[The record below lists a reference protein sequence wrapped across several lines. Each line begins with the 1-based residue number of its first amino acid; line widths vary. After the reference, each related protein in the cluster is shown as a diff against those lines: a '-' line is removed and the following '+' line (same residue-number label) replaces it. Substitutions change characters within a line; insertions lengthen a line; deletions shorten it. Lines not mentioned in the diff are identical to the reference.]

1 VIHQSPFIRAL
12 VSVPLLTLMA
22 WGQQAPL
29 PDSSPDQ
36 FAQALPEASP
46 EASPEAQ
53 VVPSPTPRPNAPMES
68 LENALRQNQQSSEVA
83 GDPNKPRTH
92 RFTNQPVSTVL
103 RVLAE
108 EAMINYVEPALNPEE
123 RISIILPSM
132 TPIQA
137 FYAIA
142 DARGFRVVKRRSSN
156 IITLQRSDINTPSYF
171 VIRAYKLRY
180 VTAPDMAQAVAGY
193 LGIPLKAVASTNPA
207 YPPVSNGQGGSAAY
221 AGAPQVNGGANNGS
235 GIQTLYSAGTEQSTP
250 RFTSGLPFDSPL
262 SSFKEK
268 RLWIE
273 RSTNSIMVNTTPDE
287 QEALAAQISLW
298 DRPDDQLQINTY
310 VVEVNTTDDLF
321 GGVDWSN
328 TLGQNGA
335 TFTLSG
341 NVGAPPNTI
350 VSSAFGGA
358 FFKSGLILQ
367 FPNVQATIRA
377 LTQRGKLKSTN
388 SPVTYTRT
396 GEPVQIH
403 STLDQTIFLQTAAT
417 ANVQATTTPYVFT
430 SGLTI
435 DMIPT
440 ILANGVIDLKINP
453 ALSSQVGTSA
463 AQPGTTT
470 QVPII
475 SNRSATADV
484 EVRSGE
490 AAVIG
495 GITEDTDNILTNGVP
510 FLQRIPLLGYLFSTR
525 QRNKDRTNLI
535 ILVWPKIIHGTF
547 AGHDRVGVDE
557 VSSLNNLSDLPGEPP
572 PVPSQYE
579 GKQPTG
585 KRVYLQQGKKVKQQ
599 Q

>member
-1 VIHQSPFIRAL
+1 VIHRSPFIRVLA
-12 VSVPLLTLMA
+12 SVPLLTLIA
-22 WGQQAPL
+22 WGQEVPL
-29 PDSSPDQ
+29 PDPSPDK
-36 FAQALPEASP
+36 FAQALPETSPDAS
-46 EASPEAQ
+46 SQAQ
-53 VVPSPTPRPNAPMES
+53 PSPTATPNAPIDS
-68 LENALRQNQQSSEVA
+68 LENALRQNTQPPEVA

-92 RFTNQPVSTVL
+92 RFTNQSVGTVL

-142 DARGFRVVKRRSSN
+142 DARGFRVVKRHSSG
-156 IITLQRSDINTPSYF
+156 IITLQRSDITTPSYY
-171 VIRAYKLRY
+171 VTRAYKLRY
-180 VTAPDMAQAVAGY
+180 VTAPDLAQAVAGY
-193 LGIPLKAVASTNPA
+193 LGIPLKAVSSTNPA
-207 YPPVSNGQGGSAAY
+207 YPPVANGQGGSAAY
-221 AGAPQVNGGANNGS
+221 SGAPQVNGGGNNSG
-235 GIQTLYSAGTEQSTP
+235 GIQTLYSAGTEQSSP

-262 SSFKEK
+262 SSVKEK
-268 RLWIE
+268 RMWIE
-273 RSTNSIMVNTTPDE
+273 RSTNSIMVTTTPDE
-287 QEALAAQISLW
+287 QDTLGAQISLW
-298 DRPDDQLQINTY
+298 DRPEDQLQINTY
-310 VVEVNTTDDLF
+310 VVEVDNTDDLF

-341 NVGAPPNTI
+341 NVGSPPNTI
-350 VSSAFGGA
+350 FSSAFGGA

-367 FPNVQATIRA
+367 FPTVQATIRA

-484 EVRSGE
+484 EVRNGQ

-495 GITEDTDNILTNGVP
+495 GITEDTDNILTNGIP
-510 FLQRIPLLGYLFSTR
+510 WLQRIPVLGYLFSTR

-535 ILVWPKIIHGTF
+535 IIVWPKIIRGTF
-547 AGHDRVGVDE
+547 AGNDRAGVDE
-557 VSSLNNLSDLPGEPP
+557 VSSLSNLSDLPGEPP
-572 PVPSQYE
+572 PVPSQSE
-579 GKQPTG
+579 GKQYTG
-585 KRVYLQQGKKVKQQ
+585 KRVYLQQGRKLRRPQ
-599 Q
+599 

>member
-1 VIHQSPFIRAL
+1 MIHQTPYIWAL
-12 VSVPLLTLMA
+12 VSVPLLTLVA
-22 WGQQAPL
+22 WSQQAPL
-29 PDSSPDQ
+29 PDPSPDK

-46 EASPEAQ
+46 ETSPEAQ
-53 VVPSPTPRPNAPMES
+53 AMTSPTPTPNAPLDS
-68 LENALRQNQQSSEVA
+68 LENALRQNSQTSEVA
-83 GDPNKPRTH
+83 PDPNKPRTH
-92 RFTNQPVSTVL
+92 RYTNQPVGTVL

-156 IITLQRSDINTPSYF
+156 IITLQRSDINTPSYY

-180 VTAPDMAQAVAGY
+180 VTAPDMAQAVAGF
-193 LGIPLKAVASTNPA
+193 LGIPLKAVSSVNPA
-207 YPPVSNGQGGSAAY
+207 YPPVANGQGGAPSY
-221 AGAPQVNGGANNGS
+221 AGAPQITGGASG
-235 GIQTLYSAGTEQSTP
+235 GIQTLYPAGTGNSEP

-262 SSFKEK
+262 SAAKDR

-273 RSTNSIMVNTTPDE
+273 RATNSIMVNTTPDE

-298 DRPDDQLQINTY
+298 DRPEDQLQINTY
-310 VVEVNTTDDLF
+310 VVEVDNSDDLF

-335 TFTLSG
+335 TFTLTG

-350 VSSAFGGA
+350 FSSAFGGA

-367 FPNVQATIRA
+367 FPTVQATIRA

-463 AQPGTTT
+463 AQPGTNT

-484 EVRSGE
+484 EVRSGQ

-510 FLQRIPLLGYLFSTR
+510 FLQRIPVIGYFFSTR

-535 ILVWPKIIHGTF
+535 IIVWPKIIRGTF

-557 VSSLNNLSDLPGEPP
+557 ISSLNNLSDLPGEPP
-572 PVPSQYE
+572 PIPPETE
-579 GKQPTG
+579 GKQATG
-585 KRVYLQQGKKVKQQ
+585 KRVYLQQAKKAKQQ
-599 Q
+599 H

>member
-12 VSVPLLTLMA
+12 ASVPLLTLVA

-29 PDSSPDQ
+29 PDPSPDQ

-46 EASPEAQ
+46 ETSPEAQ
-53 VVPSPTPRPNAPMES
+53 AMPSPTPTSNAPLDS
-68 LENALRQNQQSSEVA
+68 LENALRQNSQTSEVA
-83 GDPNKPRTH
+83 PDPNKPRTH
-92 RFTNQPVSTVL
+92 RYTNQPVGTVL

-156 IITLQRSDINTPSYF
+156 IITLQRSDINTPSYY

-180 VTAPDMAQAVAGY
+180 VTAPDMAQAVAGF
-193 LGIPLKAVASTNPA
+193 LGIPLKAVSSVNPA
-207 YPPVSNGQGGSAAY
+207 YPPVANGQGGAPSY
-221 AGAPQVNGGANNGS
+221 AGAPQITGGASG
-235 GIQTLYSAGTEQSTP
+235 GIQTLYPAGTGNSEP

-262 SSFKEK
+262 SAAKDR

-273 RSTNSIMVNTTPDE
+273 RATNSIMVNTTPDE

-298 DRPDDQLQINTY
+298 DRPEDQLQINTY
-310 VVEVNTTDDLF
+310 VVEVDNSDDLF

-335 TFTLSG
+335 TFTLTG

-350 VSSAFGGA
+350 FSSAFGGA

-367 FPNVQATIRA
+367 FPTVQATIRA

-463 AQPGTTT
+463 AQPGTNT

-484 EVRSGE
+484 EVRSGQ

-510 FLQRIPLLGYLFSTR
+510 FLQRIPVIGYFFSTR

-535 ILVWPKIIHGTF
+535 IIVWPKIIRGTF

-572 PVPSQYE
+572 PIPSETE
-579 GKQPTG
+579 GKQATG
-585 KRVYLQQGKKVKQQ
+585 KRVYLQQARKAKQQ
-599 Q
+599 H